1 MNVAVRFPSDSQLL
15 DSEVFQGPHI
25 VAFSD
30 ASHAP
35 LRTTGRRGIS
45 GALRFQGC
53 TLKTL
58 SRHQALVSLSSMD
71 SELYALQSVSQEMV
85 SMGKM
90 LGEFCFPSRSLNPVK
105 FQEC

>member
-35 LRTTGRRGIS
+35 LRTTGRRGNFRRSSDIS
-45 GALRFQGC
+45 GMYVENVV
-53 TLKTL
+53 
-58 SRHQALVSLSSMD
+58 QASS
-71 SELYALQSVSQEMV
+71 SGITELYGERAVRATECESGDGIYGKDAWENSVFLQ
-85 SMGKM
+85 GT
-90 LGEFCFPSRSLNPVK
+90 
-105 FQEC
+105 

>member
-1 MNVAVRFPSDSQLL
+1 LFWRVFSDALLDTVAVSIGNKLLRYLRGDMNVAVRFPSDSQLL

-45 GALRFQGC
+45 LNV
-53 TLKTL
+53 
-58 SRHQALVSLSSMD
+58 LVSL
-71 SELYALQSVSQEMV
+71 V
-85 SMGKM
+85 
-90 LGEFCFPSRSLNPVK
+90 F
-105 FQEC
+105 